1 MERPNWFPGLR
12 TILTWTGV
20 AAGVLFLWG
29 MRGQLLPALSPFF
42 FAALVAYL
50 LNPLV
55 EAVHRR
61 KIPRTLS
68 ILIIYGAFI
77 FSLVMFGVYV
87 IPIIVAEIEGLIVR
101 LPELTV
107 QFQELFVTWQEEF
120 AKINLP
126 EDVNLQLQEYL
137 GIVQTYLLQLLQGTV
152 DFIFGFISQIFT
164 IVLTPILAF
173 YMLKD
178 KDAIL
183 RELKHLVPRKY
194 QTRVVSLVGDINHT
208 LGNWLRGQITVGF
221 IVGFLT
227 FIGLELVGMD
237 FSLVLGIVVG
247 ITNIIPYFGPF
258 IGAAPAILLALLRS
272 PGLAIRVVL
281 VQLVAQQIESNFITP
296 QILGR
301 ELGLHPLVI
310 IFALL
315 LGAQFG
321 GILGLLFAVPV
332 AAIAKVV
339 LEYFLRR
346 KIDS

>member
-1 MERPNWFPGLR
+1 MERPSWLPGMR
-12 TILTWTGV
+12 TITLWAGV
-20 AAGVLFLWG
+20 AVGILFLW
-29 MRGQLLPALSPFF
+29 MIRAQLLPALSPFF
-42 FAALVAYL
+42 FAILLAYL

-61 KIPRTLS
+61 RIPRTIS
-68 ILIIYGAFI
+68 ILIIYGAFL
-77 FSLVMFGVYV
+77 FSLIMLGVYV
-87 IPIIVAEIEGLIVR
+87 IPIIVAEIEGLIKR

-107 QFQELFVTWQEEF
+107 QVEQLFLNWQEQF
-120 AKINLP
+120 SKINLP
-126 EDVNLQLQEYL
+126 EDVNLQLQRYL
-137 GIVQTYLLQLLQGTV
+137 GVVQSYLLTVLQGTV
-152 DFIFGFISQIFT
+152 DFIFGFVSRIFS

-178 KDAIL
+178 KDIIL
-183 RELKHLVPRKY
+183 RELKRLIPRKY
-194 QTRVVSLVGDINHT
+194 QTRAVSLVTEINQT

-227 FIGLELVGMD
+227 FIGLEIVGMD
-237 FSLVLGIVVG
+237 FSLVLGIVTGV
-247 ITNIIPYFGPF
+247 TNIIPYFGPF

-272 PGLAIRVVL
+272 PGLAIRVIL
-281 VQLVAQQIESNFITP
+281 VQLAAQQIESNFITP

-321 GILGLLFAVPV
+321 GVWGLLFAVPV
-332 AAIAKVV
+332 AAVAKVV
-339 LEYFLRR
+339 IAYFLRR